1 MENNSLYYNINSM
14 SRNELYRTAKNLAT
28 DLGYNLQPLS
38 QAYRRST
45 TAYWQT
51 EIRNYQRNIRNRNN
65 TYNRA
70 LRISR
75 ENREPLARVA
85 IQQGTDYAYW
95 QREVRRLQM
104 RARRNPLG
112 IQAVQQARARV
123 APILQE
129 VIQRPIRRQQA
140 QVRARRQ
147 AVDAEL
153 RQVTAIRNARA
164 LARRFRTTTRA
175 LRNRSRIVD
184 YIHTIDEELALWI
197 DNDHYE
203 QIRSMVSQLVNI
215 HTASITGNKAR
226 ITLNYLIEGSP
237 RVVSIPYINNI
248 INVNLLVQEF
258 MVRVIRDLI
267 NNYADMIITKITI
280 SVFIPNDELMGS
292 SVRSIAQA
300 NSTWYMVS
308 PKSIYNCLYQAIA
321 IARNYTSNIKLLEMS
336 KEGQDARCQ
345 SGLLLKQRIKTRYDI
360 LDNYADNQSIQAT
373 ADYTQ
378 YPIKLYNNLWK
389 NVSPKVWLCKE
400 NGINVWRYANEAKNK
415 VIKKGKEITDHMFRP
430 LVQLKRYKGI
440 IKEYE
445 IQRINNHCVALIR
458 KNHLLKIH
466 PDKDI
471 IPKKYSKKQM
481 ERMCIPKPSRSA
493 KKIFCDDEK
502 DDTGTDTNMEILNF
516 QWTNL
521 PEIRQKAYI
530 MRALI
535 ELKRYNQELSK
546 FRIAQP
552 YLSMTQE
559 TEEKLKMCKMIK
571 PKPDFGSYNWK
582 IATWDLE
589 TSMDKNNKHI
599 AYACGLA
606 WNNYQYGEPR
616 TKKEHEFVKAT
627 YHLQFRKDY
636 EDMLYITTKQDSKG
650 YSGYTYGE
658 IVKKD
663 RSFAVWHCGQNTQH
677 TKIFK
682 HLCKPKIIGSKK
694 VVKQFWGKNCLPDFT
709 KYLADNKET
718 FNGYTLYAHN
728 GGKYDLPLA
737 IDKAF
742 LDTDYFTIEGKN
754 CCELNN
760 AWIGFTLRGKDD
772 NKFKIKFRDSFR
784 LLPMS
789 LDKLTKELKV
799 EHQKLPETINHNHI
813 TLINYNDTN
822 KIDAIKKYLD
832 HDVLGLLEV
841 VEIFGRGVF
850 KDLGID
856 ITACYTGASL
866 SKKNFFKNYYDG
878 LRYPVYTLTQEYDK
892 FVRDG
897 YFGGRVE
904 VFKIGEIAK
913 SYYYDF
919 TSLYP
924 DVGRNYLPYGEP
936 INYIIKA
943 PTAENHLSVE
953 TLNEINQRNK
963 DNDKWYVNEGDDCGK
978 LPTDFFGWGKIL
990 VKTKDTKLIPKH
1002 AFLKGSRL
1010 VFPVFENWTEIS
1022 LFSEELDYDQYDYK
1036 FLQLVKFKKA
1046 KFKKKFFDDG
1056 FMNKAKCKA
1065 DGDLAMAQAYKIIIN
1080 SGYGFWG
1087 LRTKGRDGVIICE
1100 KDSNEYMEYLNTDKL
1115 LGIREYKDYTI
1126 CRVLKDLDIKDF
1138 NVAVASAISSYARV
1152 KLHTLLNDIRKV
1164 GGNIYYCDTDSVIC
1178 SININEHPELKQKH
1192 QWDGDGSELG
1202 SLKNECDEKV
1212 DGLLKKLFP
1221 TVCINGVDT
1230 NKPKRKQIFDELVAN
1245 ENGNLSFDEGI
1256 ITGCKQYAL
1265 KKTIV
1270 VEGKEH
1276 VLEIVKLKGY
1286 SQRDTESDTYSHSDL
1301 MKKEIPTASKT
1312 VNKLKYDD
1320 MAKMNLGVKI
1330 SQEQTQFRC
1339 PKSNYVSE
1347 TQAFNINSKKINK
1360 SFRRTY
1366 TKGQIF
1372 ANGWVMPLRF

>member
-1 MENNSLYYNINSM
+1 
-14 SRNELYRTAKNLAT
+14 
-28 DLGYNLQPLS
+28 
-38 QAYRRST
+38 
-45 TAYWQT
+45 
-51 EIRNYQRNIRNRNN
+51 
-65 TYNRA
+65 
-70 LRISR
+70 
-75 ENREPLARVA
+75 
-85 IQQGTDYAYW
+85 
-95 QREVRRLQM
+95 
-104 RARRNPLG
+104 
-112 IQAVQQARARV
+112 
-123 APILQE
+123 
-129 VIQRPIRRQQA
+129 
-140 QVRARRQ
+140 
-147 AVDAEL
+147 
-153 RQVTAIRNARA
+153 
-164 LARRFRTTTRA
+164 
-175 LRNRSRIVD
+175 
-184 YIHTIDEELALWI
+184 
-197 DNDHYE
+197 
-203 QIRSMVSQLVNI
+203 
-215 HTASITGNKAR
+215 
-226 ITLNYLIEGSP
+226 
-237 RVVSIPYINNI
+237 
-248 INVNLLVQEF
+248 
-258 MVRVIRDLI
+258 
-267 NNYADMIITKITI
+267 
-280 SVFIPNDELMGS
+280 MGS

-321 IARNYTSNIKLLEMS
+321 ITRNYTSNIKLLEMT

-345 SGLLLKQRIKTRYDI
+345 SGLLLKQRIKANYDI
-360 LDNYADNQSIQAT
+360 LDNYADNQSIQST

-378 YPIKLYNNLWK
+378 YPIKLYNNLWQ
-389 NVSPKVWLCKE
+389 NISPKVWLCKE
-400 NGINVWRYANEAKNK
+400 DTGNYWRYANEAKNK

-445 IQRINNHCVALIR
+445 IQRVDNHCIALIR

-471 IPKKYSKKQM
+471 IPKEYTKKQM
-481 ERMCIPKPSRSA
+481 ERICIPKPSRSA
-493 KKIFCDDEK
+493 KKIFRDDEK
-502 DDTGTDTNMEILNF
+502 ENTGIDTTVEILNF
-516 QWTNL
+516 QWNNL
-521 PEIRQKAYI
+521 PELRQKAYI

-535 ELKRYNQELSK
+535 ELKQYNKELSN

-552 YLSMTQE
+552 YLSMTKE
-559 TEEKLKMCKMIK
+559 TEEKLKVCKMIK

-589 TSMDKNNKHI
+589 TSKDKNNKHI

-606 WNNYQYGEPR
+606 WNNYQYGEPH

-663 RSFAVWHCGQNTQH
+663 RSFANWHCGQNTQH

-709 KYLADNKET
+709 KYLADNKEI
-718 FNGYTLYAHN
+718 FHGYTLYAHN

-742 LDTDYFTIEGKN
+742 LDTDYFVIEGKN

-760 AWIGFTLRGKDD
+760 AWIGFTLRGKED

-789 LDKLTKELKV
+789 LDKLTKELMV
-799 EHQKLPETINHNHI
+799 EHQKLPETINHNQI
-813 TLINYNDTN
+813 SLINYNDTN
-822 KIDAIKKYLD
+822 KTDAIKKYLN

-913 SYYYDF
+913 AYYYDF

-943 PTAENHLSVE
+943 PTAERHLSVE

-963 DNDKWYVNEGDDCGK
+963 DNDKWYVNEGDDCNV
-978 LPTDFFGWGKIL
+978 LPKDFFGWGKIL

-1002 AFLKGSRL
+1002 AVLNGARL
-1010 VFPVFENWTEIS
+1010 VFPIFENWTEIS

-1036 FLQLVKFKKA
+1036 FLQLVKFKKS

-1065 DGDLAMAQAYKIIIN
+1065 NGDLAMSQAYKIIIN

-1100 KDSNEYMEYLNTDKL
+1100 KDSNEYLEYLNTDKL

-1126 CRVLKDLDIKDF
+1126 CRVLKDLGIKDF
-1138 NVAVASAISSYARV
+1138 NVGVASAISSYARV
-1152 KLHTLLNDIRKV
+1152 KLHTLLTDIRKV
-1164 GGNIYYCDTDSVIC
+1164 NGNIYYCDTDSVIC
-1178 SININEHPELKQKH
+1178 SININDYPELKQKH

-1212 DGLLKKLFP
+1212 EGLLKKLYP
-1221 TVCINGVDT
+1221 ND
-1230 NKPKRKQIFDELVAN
+1230 KEKRTELFDELVAK

-1265 KKTIV
+1265 KKTV
-1270 VEGKEH
+1270 VVDGKEH

-1286 SQRDTESDTYSHSDL
+1286 SQGDTENDNYSHNDL
-1301 MKKEIPTASKT
+1301 MKKEIPIASKT

-1320 MAKMNLGVKI
+1320 MAKMNLGVNI
-1330 SQEQTQFRC
+1330 SQSQTQFRC

-1347 TQAFNINSKKINK
+1347 TQAFSINSKKIIK

-1372 ANGWVMPLRF
+1372 SNGWVMPLRF

>member
-1 MENNSLYYNINSM
+1 M
-14 SRNELYRTAKNLAT
+14 
-28 DLGYNLQPLS
+28 
-38 QAYRRST
+38 
-45 TAYWQT
+45 
-51 EIRNYQRNIRNRNN
+51 
-65 TYNRA
+65 
-70 LRISR
+70 
-75 ENREPLARVA
+75 
-85 IQQGTDYAYW
+85 
-95 QREVRRLQM
+95 
-104 RARRNPLG
+104 
-112 IQAVQQARARV
+112 
-123 APILQE
+123 
-129 VIQRPIRRQQA
+129 
-140 QVRARRQ
+140 
-147 AVDAEL
+147 
-153 RQVTAIRNARA
+153 
-164 LARRFRTTTRA
+164 
-175 LRNRSRIVD
+175 
-184 YIHTIDEELALWI
+184 
-197 DNDHYE
+197 
-203 QIRSMVSQLVNI
+203 
-215 HTASITGNKAR
+215 
-226 ITLNYLIEGSP
+226 
-237 RVVSIPYINNI
+237 
-248 INVNLLVQEF
+248 
-258 MVRVIRDLI
+258 
-267 NNYADMIITKITI
+267 
-280 SVFIPNDELMGS
+280 
-292 SVRSIAQA
+292 
-300 NSTWYMVS
+300 
-308 PKSIYNCLYQAIA
+308 
-321 IARNYTSNIKLLEMS
+321 
-336 KEGQDARCQ
+336 
-345 SGLLLKQRIKTRYDI
+345 
-360 LDNYADNQSIQAT
+360 
-373 ADYTQ
+373 
-378 YPIKLYNNLWK
+378 
-389 NVSPKVWLCKE
+389 
-400 NGINVWRYANEAKNK
+400 
-415 VIKKGKEITDHMFRP
+415 
-430 LVQLKRYKGI
+430 KRYKGI

-466 PDKDI
+466 PNKDI
-471 IPKKYSKKQM
+471 IPKKYTKKQM

-493 KKIFCDDEK
+493 KKIFRDDEK
-502 DDTGTDTNMEILNF
+502 DDTGNDTTMEILNF
-516 QWTNL
+516 QWSKL

-535 ELKRYNQELSK
+535 ELKRYNIELSK

-552 YLSMTQE
+552 YLSMTKE

-589 TSMDKNNKHI
+589 TSKDKNNKHI

-616 TKKEHEFVKAT
+616 TKKEHAFVKAT

-636 EDMLYITTKQDSKG
+636 EDMIYTTTKQDNRQR
-650 YSGYTYGE
+650 SGHTYGW
-658 IVKKD
+658 IVKND
-663 RSFAVWHCGQNTQH
+663 RSFADWHCAQNTQH

-682 HLCKPKIIGSKK
+682 HLCKDKIIGSTK
-694 VVKQFWGKNCLPDFT
+694 VVKQFWGKECLPNFT
-709 KYLADNKET
+709 KYIADNKET

-822 KIDAIKKYLD
+822 KIEAIKKYLD

-866 SKKNFFKNYYDG
+866 SKKNFFKNYYDSI
-878 LRYPVYTLTQEYDK
+878 RYPVYTLTNEYDK
-892 FVRDG
+892 FIRDG

-913 SYYYDF
+913 AYYYDF

-924 DVGRNYLPYGEP
+924 DVGRLNLPYGEP
-936 INYIIKA
+936 INYLIKA
-943 PTAENHLSVE
+943 PSAERHLSVE
-953 TLNEINQRNK
+953 TLNEINQRNL
-963 DNDKWYVNEGDDCGK
+963 DNDKWYVNEGDDCSK
-978 LPTDFFGWGKIL
+978 LPSDFFGWGKIL

-1002 AFLKGSRL
+1002 AILKGARL

-1036 FLQLVKFKKA
+1036 FLQLVKFKKS

-1138 NVAVASAISSYARV
+1138 NVGIASAISSYARV
-1152 KLHTLLNDIRKV
+1152 KLHTLLTDIRKV
-1164 GGNIYYCDTDSVIC
+1164 GGKVYYCDTDSVIC
-1178 SININEHPELKQKH
+1178 SININEHKELKQKH

-1221 TVCINGVDT
+1221 DD
-1230 NKPKRKQIFDELVAN
+1230 KEKRTKIFDELVAK

-1265 KKTIV
+1265 KKTV
-1270 VEGKEH
+1270 MVEGKEH

-1286 SQRDTESDTYSHSDL
+1286 SQRDTDADTYSHSDL
-1301 MKKEIPTASKT
+1301 MKQNIPTASKT
-1312 VNKLKYDD
+1312 VNKLKYAD

-1347 TQAFNINSKKINK
+1347 TQAFSINSKKINK

-1372 ANGWVMPLRF
+1372 SDGWVMPLRL